1 MLRRTTTWIGCQPS
15 TARRTAISRNRDT
28 SGHELREVG
37 DASITR
43 RDRSLRTG
51 VAMDDDKKTETRDEP
66 AASSAKPL
74 AVQVVDAIIDGAASI
89 AKSVVVETAERMG
102 RSAAKTK
109 AGKVA
114 ASLVDKAESLAPR
127 PSKKI
132 APSKKT
138 GAKKAA
144 GKKAA
149 GKKAVAKRAGA
160 KKPTKKAVKK
170 TSKKSPAKKRR

>member
-1 MLRRTTTWIGCQPS
+1 
-15 TARRTAISRNRDT
+15 
-28 SGHELREVG
+28 
-37 DASITR
+37 
-43 RDRSLRTG
+43 
-51 VAMDDDKKTETRDEP
+51 MDDNKKTETPPP
-66 AASSAKPL
+66 AASAAKPL
-74 AVQVVDAIIDGAASI
+74 AVQVVDAIIDGAAAI

-114 ASLVDKAESLAPR
+114 ASLVNKAESLAPK
-127 PSKKI
+127 PGKKI

-144 GKKAA
+144 EKKAA
-149 GKKAVAKRAGA
+149 GKKAVAKRTGA
-160 KKPTKKAVKK
+160 KSQPRKAVKK